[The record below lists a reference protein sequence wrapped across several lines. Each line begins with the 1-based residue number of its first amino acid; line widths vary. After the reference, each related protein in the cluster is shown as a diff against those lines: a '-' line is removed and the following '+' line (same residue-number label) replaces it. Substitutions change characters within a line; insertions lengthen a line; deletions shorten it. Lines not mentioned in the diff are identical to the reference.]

1 MTKAKEAKFILLYG
15 ITSEEY
21 YKKEIEI
28 FNATYNS
35 NFATVN
41 NAIKEYAQNRLR
53 QALLKIEE
61 V

>member
-1 MTKAKEAKFILLYG
+1 MTKAKVAKFILLYG
-15 ITSEEY
+15 ITPEEY
-21 YKKEIEI
+21 YEKELEI

-41 NAIKEYAQNRLR
+41 NAIREYAQKRFK

-61 V
+61 I